1 MSSDPSFS
9 MDDVFRFLDQQKAE
23 DHSRDNNSKKI
34 MYINEIKSKLL
45 ALPDNEF
52 ESTVKSIAAL
62 LTREPGGEL
71 ADPTLKPQKS
81 KSKSLEKETKQLLDS
96 VGVALS
102 GSSGQKI
109 EGI

>member
-1 MSSDPSFS
+1 

-34 MYINEIKSKLL
+34 KYINEIRSKLL

-52 ESTVKSIAAL
+52 ESTVRSIAAL

-71 ADPTLKPQKS
+71 ANPTLKPHKS
-81 KSKSLEKETKQLLDS
+81 KSKSLGNETKQLLDS

-102 GSSGQKI
+102 GSTSQKV
-109 EGI
+109 EGV